1 MTRPCLGVES
11 ALAPIMKILFRLT
24 GLLLTSLLTATAA
37 EVTKTT
43 PTAAAQLVA
52 DGRAVLVD
60 IRESS
65 EWAEA
70 GVAAPAVLLP
80 KSDFDG
86 DKKLWKDF
94 LAKVGDK
101 QVILYC
107 RSGRRADVVGQ
118 ALAAEGRP
126 VANAGG
132 MKDWVAA
139 GLPVREAKP

>member
-1 MTRPCLGVES
+1 MR
-11 ALAPIMKILFRLT
+11 RLL
-24 GLLLTSLLTATAA
+24 LLLTLGFSTAFAA
-37 EVTKTT
+37 EVAKIA
-43 PTAAAQLVA
+43 PAAAAQLVA
-52 DGRAVLVD
+52 DGKAVLVD
-60 IRESS
+60 IREPA

-86 DKKLWKDF
+86 DRKQWKDF

-107 RSGRRADVVGQ
+107 RSGRRADAVGQ
-118 ALAAEGRP
+118 ALAAEGRS